1 MTMIKAVFLDLD
13 NTLLHNPDRGFA
25 VEYLRL
31 ADAYFSQNHGYT
43 NFAETLRQT
52 IPAIINSGTPSQSNH
67 AIATDILAQQFGVI
81 ASIINQQLIDFYHS
95 EFNKL
100 QSCTTKINQSSLL
113 INLLK
118 ERNYQVVIA
127 TNPIYPAIAVQQRLK
142 WAGISDQISDYE
154 FVTHSQNMH
163 FAKPRIEY
171 YAELLARVGVEPDE
185 TLMVGDS
192 LKNDITP
199 AKTLGIHTFHI
210 SKQSKETNSG
220 DLGDF
225 IQRVKSGW
233 LETLNQKHLIADA
246 IIPQLRG
253 NIGALFGL
261 LDNVESAYWLQQP
274 DPNEWSILQILCH
287 LLDSESSIQRPRLQQ
302 ILNQDVPFLVS
313 PKPPMGADAII
324 CNDNGLEIAHQFMT
338 ERMET
343 IQFLNLLSEDDWQK
357 QARHSIFGMTNLLE
371 MAHFTAQHDRL
382 HLTQL
387 CRTIGN
393 CQ

>member
-1 MTMIKAVFLDLD
+1 MIKAVFLDLD

-25 VEYLRL
+25 IEYLRL
-31 ADAYFSQNHGYT
+31 ADAYFSQHHGYT

-52 IPAIINSGTPSQSNH
+52 IPAIINSDAPSQSNH
-67 AIATDILAQQFGVI
+67 SVASNLLAEQFDVATAIID
-81 ASIINQQLIDFYHS
+81 QQLQSFYQTEFPKLKNCTASMS
-95 EFNKL
+95 EAE
-100 QSCTTKINQSSLL
+100 LL
-113 INLLK
+113 INLLN
-118 ERNYQVVIA
+118 EHNYQVVIA
-127 TNPIYPAIAVQQRLK
+127 TNPIYPAIAVQQRLN
-142 WAGISDQISDYE
+142 WAGISDQILDYA

-163 FAKPRIEY
+163 FAKPRTEY

-192 LKNDITP
+192 LKNDIVP

-210 SKQSKETNSG
+210 STHSEESNSG
-220 DLGDF
+220 NLGRF
-225 IQRVKSGW
+225 IEKVKENW

-253 NIGALFGL
+253 NLGALFGL
-261 LDNVESAYWLQQP
+261 LETVEPAYWLQQP

-287 LLDSESSIQRPRLQQ
+287 LVDSENSIQRPRIKQ
-302 ILNQDVPFLVS
+302 ILNQDTPFLVS
-313 PKPPMGADAII
+313 PKPPIGADAVI
-324 CNDNGLEIAHQFMT
+324 CANNGFEVANHFMA

-343 IQFLNLLSEDDWQK
+343 IEFLNLLVEDDWQK

-393 CQ
+393 CE